1 MLNFERLIV
10 WQKAIEYTESLVRIA
25 DSLPNKYQRLDLVTD
40 KPGLF
45 DIYNQAE
52 EICKM
57 LYGLG
62 K

>member
-10 WQKAIEYTESLVRIA
+10 WQKAIEYAESLVRIA